1 MPCISLL
8 CSVKRKRDP
17 HLQTLGR
24 TFWFILEFRSVAPN
38 SVVKVRSSGSNR
50 NSLDKDMTRP
60 VLGSSRLS
68 VRLWPCL
75 REMPSK
81 ANGRPQELSLSAKFW
96 SSTTKH
102 TITPTPR
109 SIVYDNVCTGKPL
122 LSLLLILLQ

>member
-1 MPCISLL
+1 MTSFASTLKFGRDNLLAQEVMAVFNIKSLVMPCISQV
-8 CSVKRKRDP
+8 CRVKRKRDP

-24 TFWFILEFRSVAPN
+24 TFRFILEFRSVAPN
-38 SVVKVRSSGSNR
+38 SVLKVRSSGSNR

-81 ANGRPQELSLSAKFW
+81 ANGRPG
-96 SSTTKH
+96 TT
-102 TITPTPR
+102 
-109 SIVYDNVCTGKPL
+109 
-122 LSLLLILLQ
+122 